1 MSAPTESVSATH
13 DTVTIQ
19 WSALTTAAET
29 GGLTINKYVVEYK
42 KTADVSYTQ
51 IDPAT
56 SPRAITGLV
65 PNTAYLFRVYAN
77 NDIGDS
83 TPSTTLSVTTTIY

>member
-42 KTADVSYTQ
+42 KTADASYT
-51 IDPAT
+51 
-56 SPRAITGLV
+56 
-65 PNTAYLFRVYAN
+65 
-77 NDIGDS
+77 
-83 TPSTTLSVTTTIY
+83 